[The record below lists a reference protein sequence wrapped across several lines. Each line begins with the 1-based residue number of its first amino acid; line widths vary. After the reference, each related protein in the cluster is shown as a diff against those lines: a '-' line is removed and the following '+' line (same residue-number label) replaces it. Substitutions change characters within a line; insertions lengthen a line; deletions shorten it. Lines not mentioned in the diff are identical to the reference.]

1 MANRIVSLQGKVYI
15 DKNKVND
22 QSGVKCG
29 VVRVRKQIREAED
42 VVNVQE

>member
-1 MANRIVSLQGKVYI
+1 MANRIVSLQGKVNI
-15 DKNKVND
+15 DKNKVNN

-29 VVRVRKQIREAED
+29 VMREHEQIREAED